1 MNRLRSALVVAG
13 LALVLAA
20 ANRDILHK
28 RAIVADGQPLLLQLR
43 PVDPRSLMAGDY
55 MMLRYAA
62 GAFPDAATMQSMPHS
77 GTVILVLDADGVGR
91 FTRLH
96 DGSALAANELRLG
109 FRHRSDWGE
118 LRYGAESFFFQEGK
132 AERYAEAKYGLLH
145 VDAEGNSVLVDLAD
159 ENHQPLG
166 AD

>member
-1 MNRLRSALVVAG
+1 MKRLRSALVVAG

-62 GAFPDAATMQSMPHS
+62 GAFPDEATMQSMPHS
-77 GTVILVLDADGVGR
+77 GTVILVLDAEGVGR
-91 FTRLH
+91 FTRLD
-96 DGSALAANELRLG
+96 DGTPLAANELRLG
-109 FRHRSDWGE
+109 YKHRSAWDE
-118 LRYGAESFFFQEGK
+118 LRYGAESFFFQEGM
-132 AERYAEAKYGLLH
+132 AARYADAKYGVLR
-145 VDAEGNSVLVDLAD
+145 VDADGNSVLVGLAD
-159 ENHQPLG
+159 ADRQPI
-166 AD
+166 ASP